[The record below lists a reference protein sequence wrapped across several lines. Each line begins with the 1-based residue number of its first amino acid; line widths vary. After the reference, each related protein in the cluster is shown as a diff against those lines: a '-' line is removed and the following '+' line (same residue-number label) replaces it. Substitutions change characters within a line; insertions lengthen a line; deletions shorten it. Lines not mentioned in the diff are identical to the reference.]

1 MSDVLFLLLTAAF
14 FAVAWLLVLGCERVL
29 GDSDDAPRSAS

>member
-29 GDSDDAPRSAS
+29 GDSDDEPRSAS